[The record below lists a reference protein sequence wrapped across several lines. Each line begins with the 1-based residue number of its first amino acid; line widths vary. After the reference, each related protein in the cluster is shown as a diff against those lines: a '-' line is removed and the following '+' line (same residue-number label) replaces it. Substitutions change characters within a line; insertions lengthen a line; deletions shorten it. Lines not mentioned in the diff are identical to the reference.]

1 LIRAGTSA
9 DAVTAQLSVHAS
21 HSERLLKV
29 FGEDLREAC
38 EP

>member
-9 DAVTAQLSVHAS
+9 DAVTTQLSLYPS
-21 HSERLLKV
+21 HSERLLKI